1 MTACDVIVVGGG
13 VVGSAIGF
21 GLARQ
26 GLKTTILDEGDVA
39 FRATRGN
46 FGLVW
51 VQSKGYGRPEYQRW
65 SRRSAAR
72 WPDLAAELNERTG
85 IGVELSQ
92 QGGVH
97 ACFTEEALD
106 DRKAYMAQM
115 REEAGNDGFDYQM
128 LGHDELAEMLPGLG
142 SSVVG
147 GSYTAY
153 DGHAN
158 PLYLLRALHAAFL
171 ELGGRYLPDGR
182 VTEIKAAPNAFSV
195 RAGAETVSAPKLVLA
210 AGLGIPDLARQIGL
224 EVPVRPQRGQVL
236 ITERVRQSLPFPMN
250 GGIRQTA
257 EGGFQIGSSREY
269 VGFDDRTT
277 PQVIRDM
284 AAFAAKVFPYLADV
298 RIVRAWGALRVMPP
312 DSFPIYEQ
320 SPDLPGAFVATCH
333 SGITLAA
340 AHAFHFANYIADGEL
355 PAEFS
360 CFTTRRFD
368 VQTAA

>member
-1 MTACDVIVVGGG
+1 MTPCDVIVVCGG

-26 GLKTTILDEGDVA
+26 GLNITILDEGDVA

-65 SRRSAAR
+65 SRRSASQ

-85 IGVELSQ
+85 IDSELKQ
-92 QGGVH
+92 RGGVH
-97 ACFTEEALD
+97 VCFTEEELN
-106 DRKAYMAQM
+106 DRKAYMEQI
-115 REEAGNDGFDYQM
+115 RIEAGNDGFEYLM

-142 SSVVG
+142 STVVG

-171 ELGGRYLPDGR
+171 ELGGRYVPGGR
-182 VTEIKAAPNAFSV
+182 VTEIKAAPHAFSV
-195 RAGAETVSAPKLVLA
+195 RAGGETVSAPKLVLA
-210 AGLGIPDLARQIGL
+210 AGLGIPDLAQHIGL

-257 EGGFQIGSSREY
+257 EGGFQLGSSREY
-269 VGFDDRTT
+269 VGYDDRTT
-277 PQVIRDM
+277 PEIIRDI
-284 AAFAAKVFPYLADV
+284 AAFATKVFPYLASV

-320 SPDLPGAFVATCH
+320 SPDFPGAFVATCH

-340 AHAFHFANYIADGEL
+340 AHAFHFSNYIAKGEL

-360 CFTTRRFD
+360 CFTTGRFD